1 MEARLAVGHSQ
12 GAMGEAI
19 RFGPLVIGKR
29 CRICGQCVEV
39 CEQGVLGSHPG
50 ACDHCGV
57 CEELCPQNA
66 IHCTFA
72 IVWDD
77 DERARG
83 AANGGSSA

>member
-1 MEARLAVGHSQ
+1 MK
-12 GAMGEAI
+12 
-19 RFGPLVIGKR
+19 RFDPAPLVIGKR
-29 CRICGQCVEV
+29 CRVCGQCVEV
-39 CEQGVLGSHPG
+39 CEQGVLVLGPAGVLVSHPET
-50 ACDHCGV
+50 CDYCGV

-77 DERARG
+77 EESARG